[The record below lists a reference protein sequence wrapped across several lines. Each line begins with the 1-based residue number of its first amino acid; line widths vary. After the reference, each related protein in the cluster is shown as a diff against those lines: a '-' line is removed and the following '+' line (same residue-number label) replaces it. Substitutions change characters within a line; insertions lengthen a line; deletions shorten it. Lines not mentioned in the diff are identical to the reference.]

1 MQYYTKILS
10 LGQTLGN
17 ERNDLIKTGG
27 WAPISIYGSQI
38 NGDILIV
45 MIKVIEVKVTR
56 YNTTGEEI
64 QNIQWDNKGHE
75 LYKKPHYITENIN
88 GDICTSD
95 MKGQAVVVVNK

>member
-1 MQYYTKILS
+1 MGIFCMQYYTNILS

-45 MIKVIEVKVTR
+45 MIKVIEVKVIR

-75 LYKKPHYITENIN
+75 LYKNHT
-88 GDICTSD
+88 T
-95 MKGQAVVVVNK
+95 